1 MISLPMHMD
10 ILRDTLFWRIRYKNM
25 ICQNISL
32 VASSYIV
39 DLLFGDPEGFPHP
52 VRGMGKLINLI
63 ENVLNKKG
71 AFWIKRIKGIV
82 LACIIIGISAY
93 SAYLLIKL
101 SRRLNPFLYH
111 LAWVYIG
118 YTTIS
123 VKDLQ
128 IKARAIYK
136 ELKEGDIFKA
146 RKELSRIVGRDIQ
159 DLSEDEIK
167 RATIESIAESTN
179 DGIVAP
185 LFYLILG
192 GTVLAI
198 TYKAINTLDSMVGYK
213 NDRYIHFGWFSARV
227 DDVANFIP
235 ARIAGMLIVISSF
248 LLRKNFKDSLKTMLR
263 DSKKHSSPNSGISE
277 AAMAGALGIR
287 LGGGAFYQG
296 KFVEKQYIGNDI
308 KKVGAVREPPLLQF

>member
-1 MISLPMHMD
+1 MD

-101 SRRLNPFLYH
+101 SRRLNPLLYH

-136 ELKEGDIFKA
+136 ELKEGDILKA
-146 RKELSRIVGRDIQ
+146 RKKLSRIVGRDTQ
-159 DLSEDEIK
+159 ELSEDEIK

-192 GTVLAI
+192 GPILAVA
-198 TYKAINTLDSMVGYK
+198 YKVINTLDPMVGYK
-213 NDRYIHFGWFSARV
+213 NDKYLDFGWFSAKS
-227 DDVANFIP
+227 DDVANYIP
-235 ARIAGMLIVISSF
+235 ARVSGFLISISSF
-248 LLRKNFKDSLKTMLR
+248 IVGKGFKDSFKTMLR